1 MNWVLNLFSTDFF
14 SEEQDS
20 SKLAAETTASPYPS
34 PVPFTG
40 GTILKSKDD
49 PYLNADSAE
58 QLRTESPA
66 GRRYRQI
73 CHMLCQKGQSQ
84 DSKVVNTDSCI
95 ENPLSDLE
103 S

>member
-58 QLRTESPA
+58 QLRESCREKVQA
-66 GRRYRQI
+66 DLSYA
-73 CHMLCQKGQSQ
+73 LSKGTVPGQQ
-84 DSKVVNTDSCI
+84 GGKH
-95 ENPLSDLE
+95 
-103 S
+103 